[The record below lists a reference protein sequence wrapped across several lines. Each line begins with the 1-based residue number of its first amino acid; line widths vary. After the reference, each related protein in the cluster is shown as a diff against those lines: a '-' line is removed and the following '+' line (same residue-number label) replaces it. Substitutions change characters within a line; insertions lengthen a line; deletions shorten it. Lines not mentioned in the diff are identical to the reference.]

1 MDKPILVGEFPA
13 AAYESDGLPNGAST
27 EDVVEYLYTR
37 DFAGGF
43 RSLLSLFIFT
53 YWKYF
58 LSSWAFIPDEFNGN
72 GQLEQD
78 VLAGLEKLKGR
89 EEHGKVNINVN

>member
-1 MDKPILVGEFPA
+1 MTGHVPGDYGVDKPILIGEFPA
-13 AAYESDGLPNGAST
+13 AAYESDSLPGGDST
-27 EDVVEYLYTR
+27 RDVMEQLYTR
-37 DFAGGF
+37 DFAGAF
-43 RSLLSLFIFT
+43 
-53 YWKYF
+53 
-58 LSSWAFIPDEFNGN
+58 SWAFIPDEFNGN

>member
-37 DFAGGF
+37 DFAGGL
-43 RSLLSLFIFT
+43 RSLSSLFIFT
-53 YWKYF
+53 Y
-58 LSSWAFIPDEFNGN
+58 
-72 GQLEQD
+72 
-78 VLAGLEKLKGR
+78 
-89 EEHGKVNINVN
+89 